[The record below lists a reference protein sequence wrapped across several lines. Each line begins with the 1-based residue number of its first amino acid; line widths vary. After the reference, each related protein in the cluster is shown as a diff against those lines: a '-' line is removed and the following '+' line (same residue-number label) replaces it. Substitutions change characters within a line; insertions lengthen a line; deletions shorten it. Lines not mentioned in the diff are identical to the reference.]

1 MTLEKVAVIGAGTM
15 GSGIAQVFAHFGCTV
30 VLIDIQPSLLNRAL
44 ATIGTSLDRMV
55 KKGTITTSQREQTL
69 SRITVDTNI
78 HETVPGVDFVVEA
91 VSEDPAVKKAL
102 FRELDARCRPE
113 VVLATNTSSISITS
127 IAGATLHPDRV
138 VGMHFMNPV
147 PIMPLVEVV
156 LGQGTSQDTAQVVK
170 DLCARIQKTA
180 VEVADFPG
188 FVANRLLMPMLNEA
202 MYAVMEGVAAPAAI
216 DTVMKLGMKHPMGPL
231 ELADFIGLDVCL
243 AIMNVLHEGFGDPKY
258 RPCPL
263 LKRMVAAG
271 QLGKKSGRGFYSY
284 T

>member
-1 MTLEKVAVIGAGTM
+1 VIGAGTM
-15 GSGIAQVFAHFGCTV
+15 GSGIAQVFAHHGFTV
-30 VLIDIQPSLLNRAL
+30 TLIDLQQSFLDRAL

-55 KKGTITTSQREQTL
+55 KKGAMTSSQRGETL
-69 SRITVDTNI
+69 SRIAVDTNVN
-78 HETVPGVDFVVEA
+78 ETVSGADFVVEA
-91 VSEDPAVKKAL
+91 VAEDPAVKKAL
-102 FRELDARCRPE
+102 FRELDARCRPD
-113 VVLATNTSSISITS
+113 VVLATNTSSISITA

-156 LGQGTSQDTAQVVK
+156 VGQATSQATVQAVK
-170 DLCARIQKTA
+170 GLCTRIEKTA

-202 MYAVMEGVAAPAAI
+202 MFAVMEGVAAPSAI
-216 DTVMKLGMKHPMGPL
+216 DAVMKLGMNHPKGPL
-231 ELADFIGLDVCL
+231 ELADFNGLDVCL
-243 AIMNVLHEGFGDPKY
+243 AIMKVLHEGFGDPKY

-263 LKRMVAAG
+263 LTRMVAAG
-271 QLGKKSGRGFYSY
+271 QLGRKSGRGFYSY